1 MNGNLFVNFFTGFL
15 TTILLFFFC
24 FFIVVGA
31 KSLQVFLQYKF
42 LKNTKQNNPTLPKTQ
57 KKPKASTRSKPKQPK
72 VIKSIEIDPMEID
85 KIYVKRSS

>member
-1 MNGNLFVNFFTGFL
+1 MNGNLFVDFFTGLL
-15 TTILLFFFC
+15 TTILLFCFC

-31 KSLQVFLQYKF
+31 KSLQVFLQYKL
-42 LKNTKQNNPTLPKTQ
+42 LKNTKPSPPAPR
-57 KKPKASTRSKPKQPK
+57 KKPKTAPRSKKSTPK